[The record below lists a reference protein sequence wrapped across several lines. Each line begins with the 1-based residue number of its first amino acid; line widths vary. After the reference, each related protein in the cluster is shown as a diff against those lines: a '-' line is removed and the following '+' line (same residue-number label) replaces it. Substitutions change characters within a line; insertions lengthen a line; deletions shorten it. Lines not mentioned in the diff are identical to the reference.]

1 MKTVPSELME
11 LLLEGTQ
18 ARSVIVLSI
27 DGSALEM
34 SFVSNSTNIEKTR
47 QLVGKLQDATVGI
60 IAEMFKEANEA
71 KARRIVSPDLKL
83 IVPPDMEMQ

>member
-34 SFVSNSTNIEKTR
+34 SFISNSTNIEKTR
-47 QLVGKLQDATVGI
+47 QLAGRLRDTAVGI
-60 IAEMFKEANEA
+60 IDEMMKEANEA

-83 IVPPDMEMQ
+83 IVPPNVEMQ